1 MVADRQ
7 IVKNQGGRIEVNL
20 PDYISS
26 EEVEVILMPVAKSD
40 YARKIFDFSSLYG
53 KLQLHTSPEE
63 IDNWLNDL
71 RNEWE
76 RDI

>member
-7 IVKNQGGRIEVNL
+7 IVNNQGGRIEVEL

-40 YARKIFDFSSLYG
+40 DAPKIFDFSSLYG
-53 KLQLHTSPEE
+53 TLQLHKSSEE